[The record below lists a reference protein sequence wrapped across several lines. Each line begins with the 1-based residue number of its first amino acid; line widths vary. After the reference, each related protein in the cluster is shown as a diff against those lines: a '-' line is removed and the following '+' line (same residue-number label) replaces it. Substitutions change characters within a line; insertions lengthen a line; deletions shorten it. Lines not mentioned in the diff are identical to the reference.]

1 MKKQFP
7 KVPEDVTGLSDDE
20 LARLQEQGE
29 SALADVEESDT
40 DRYDEVKEGIDGLA
54 RVRDELGK
62 RSEAAQQKKDAMN
75 DLLTKAR
82 GGHEDEPPE
91 DEEGEPETDAEGTE
105 PEADEEDEDDPEA
118 AEDDEEPKATD
129 VEPIAA
135 SGRKAEPAAKG
146 SRESKRALKLA
157 KASAERKPQPDPVPS
172 AVITAAAEVPGFAVG
187 TELAARDVVRA
198 MMERFRNL
206 GQSPVGG
213 EQVPVARV
221 TWADHFPD
229 ERRLLPGAE
238 MVNMERIRQAVGRAP
253 QGLERAEAITASGG
267 LCAPVEIR
275 YDLPV
280 FAQADRPVRDSL
292 TNFNAVR
299 GGVRFAPP
307 PALSSITT
315 AVGRIT
321 AAADAAG
328 GSGAQKG
335 CQVIACP
342 SFQEV
347 DVAAIYHCLQFGN
360 MGSRAFPEL
369 VENATELTM
378 AAWARVAET
387 ALLDAMKA
395 ASTKATVALTP
406 SNTAALGANAILLP
420 SLLRAAAAMRNRQRM
435 DPEAILDVWLP
446 AWSLDLLTSDI
457 IRSAF
462 DRFSQNDADIVRT
475 IESFG
480 LRVNFY
486 WDGTTGGNQVYGA
499 QTNAA
504 PLLEFPTTV
513 EFVMAPAGSFL
524 FLDGGTL
531 DLGLVRDS
539 VLNKTNDYQIFGES
553 WENLAFVGIE
563 ALHVTASVCDTGAVA
578 AAVQSVCGS

>member
-7 KVPEDVTGLSDDE
+7 KVPEDVSGLSDDE
-20 LARLQEQGE
+20 LAKLQEDGE
-29 SALADVEESDT
+29 AALADVDENET
-40 DRYDEVKEGIDGLA
+40 DRYDEVKEGVDGLA
-54 RVRDELGK
+54 RVRDELAK
-62 RSEAAQQKKDAMN
+62 RSEQQQARKDAMA
-75 DLLTKAR
+75 DLLDQAR
-82 GGHEDEPPE
+82 GNHEE
-91 DEEGEPETDAEGTE
+91 EPEPDDAEGE
-105 PEADEEDEDDPEA
+105 GEDAEGDEETLEGEVV
-118 AEDDEEPKATD
+118 DDEEP
-129 VEPIAA
+129 IAA
-135 SGRKAEPAAKG
+135 DGRRPAQAKG
-146 SRESKRALKLA
+146 TVESKRALA
-157 KASAERKPQPDPVPS
+157 RIARPTADRKPQPDPDRAS
-172 AVITAAAEVPGFAVG
+172 IKATITAAAEVPGYALG
-187 TELAARDVVRA
+187 QELGPQDVTNA

-206 GQSPVGG
+206 GSGQVGG
-213 EQVPVARV
+213 EPVPVARIE
-221 TWADHFPD
+221 WGDRYPE
-229 ERRLLPGAE
+229 ERRLHPGADV
-238 MVNMERIRQAVGRAP
+238 VNLDRIRDAVGRAP
-253 QGLERAEAITASGG
+253 MGTERPEAITASGG

-328 GSGAQKG
+328 GAGAQKG

-342 SFQEV
+342 SFSEV

-360 MGSRAFPEL
+360 LGARAYPEL
-369 VENATELTM
+369 VANATELTL

-395 ASTKATVALTP
+395 AATKATVALTP
-406 SNTAALGANAILLP
+406 SGTASLGANAILLP
-420 SLLRAAAAMRNRQRM
+420 SLLRAAAAIRSRQRM

-446 AWSLDLLTSDI
+446 AWTLDLLTSDI
-457 IRSAF
+457 VRSAF
-462 DRFSQNDADIVRT
+462 DRFSANDADIQRT
-475 IESFG
+475 IESYG
-480 LRVNFY
+480 LRVNWY

-513 EFVMAPAGSFL
+513 EFIMAPAGSFL

-553 WENLAFVGIE
+553 WENLAFIGIE
-563 ALHVTASVCDTGAVA
+563 ALHVTVSVCDTGAVA

>member
-7 KVPEDVTGLSDDE
+7 KVPEDVSGLSDEE
-20 LARLQEQGE
+20 LAKIQGE
-29 SALADVEESDT
+29 AEAALADVVDSET
-40 DRYDEVKEGIDGLA
+40 DRYDEVKEGIDGLE
-54 RVRDELGK
+54 RVRVEMEK
-62 RSEAAQQKKDAMN
+62 RTEAAEAKKEAMN
-75 DLLTKAR
+75 ELLAR
-82 GGHEDEPPE
+82 GRNDHQEDVPDEDEDPEGDESDEDEPE
-91 DEEGEPETDAEGTE
+91 AEEVEGEVVDEEA
-105 PEADEEDEDDPEA
+105 
-118 AEDDEEPKATD
+118 
-129 VEPIAA
+129 EPIAA
-135 SGRKAEPAAKG
+135 SGEEDGRRPAQAKG
-146 SRESKRALKLA
+146 VVEQKRALKVA
-157 KASAERKPQPDPVPS
+157 KARDENKPRPDPIPS
-172 AVITAAAEVPGFAVG
+172 ATITAAAEVPGFAIG
-187 TELAARDVVRA
+187 AELSPPQVITA
-198 MMERFRNL
+198 MMERYRTL

-213 EQVPVARV
+213 ETVPVARV
-221 TWADHFPD
+221 EWAERYPE
-229 ERRLLPGAE
+229 ERRLHPGAE
-238 MVNMERIRQAVGRAP
+238 VQNMDRIKMAVGNAP
-253 QGLERAEAITASGG
+253 KGIESSEAIVASGG

-335 CQVIACP
+335 CQVITCP
-342 SFQEV
+342 SFSEV

-369 VENATELTM
+369 VANATELTL

-420 SLLRAAAAMRNRQRM
+420 ALLRAAVAIRSRQRM

-480 LRVNFY
+480 LRAHFY

-504 PLLEFPTTV
+504 PLLEFPSTV
-513 EFVMAPAGSFL
+513 EFIMAPAGSFL

-553 WENLAFVGIE
+553 WENLAFIGIE
-563 ALHVTASVCDTGAVA
+563 SLHVTATVCDTGAVA
-578 AAVQSVCGS
+578 AAVTSVCGS

>member
-7 KVPEDVTGLSDDE
+7 KVPEDVSGLSDDE
-20 LARLQEQGE
+20 LAKIQGE
-29 SALADVEESDT
+29 AEAALADVDDSDT
-40 DRYDEVKEGIDGLA
+40 DRYDEVKEGIDNLERVRAEMEKRTEAAEAKKNAMDELLA
-54 RVRDELGK
+54 RGRGDH
-62 RSEAAQQKKDAMN
+62 KD
-75 DLLTKAR
+75 DVPDD
-82 GGHEDEPPE
+82 EDEG
-91 DEEGEPETDAEGTE
+91 D
-105 PEADEEDEDDPEA
+105 
-118 AEDDEEPKATD
+118 EDDEEEDVGEADKADEEEGDPTAEEEEKD
-129 VEPIAA
+129 GEPIAA
-135 SGRKAEPAAKG
+135 GGDRRPAQAKG
-146 SRESKRALKLA
+146 SVETKRALKVA
-157 KASAERKPQPDPVPS
+157 KARQEHKPLPDPARRAS
-172 AVITAAAEVPGFAVG
+172 ITAAAEVPGFG
-187 TELAARDVVRA
+187 IGQELGPTDVTRA
-198 MMERFRNL
+198 MMERFRTL

-213 EQVPVARV
+213 ETVPVARV
-221 TWADHFPD
+221 EWADRYPED
-229 ERRLLPGAE
+229 RRLHPGSEAQ
-238 MVNMERIRQAVGRAP
+238 NMERIRDAVGQAP
-253 QGLERAEAITASGG
+253 KGLETAEAITASGG

-315 AVGRIT
+315 AIGRIT

-335 CQVIACP
+335 CQVISCP
-342 SFQEV
+342 SFSEV

-369 VENATELTM
+369 VANATELTL

-395 ASTKATVALTP
+395 AATKATVALTP

-420 SLLRAAAAMRNRQRM
+420 ALLRAAVAIRSRQRM

-553 WENLAFVGIE
+553 WENLAFIGIE

-578 AAVQSVCGS
+578 AAVTSVCGS